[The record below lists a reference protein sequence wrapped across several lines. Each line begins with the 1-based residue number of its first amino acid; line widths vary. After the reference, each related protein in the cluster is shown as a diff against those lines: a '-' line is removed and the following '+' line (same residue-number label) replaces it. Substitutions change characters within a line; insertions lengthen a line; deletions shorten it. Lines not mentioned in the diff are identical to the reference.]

1 LGASHIDALFLFQPI
16 MTDRS
21 APNIIGVGAIFID
34 DIVLPDGTTHMN
46 RLGGGVVHAMMGAAL
61 WEEYPGLVALAGNDL
76 AIENIEYLRQ
86 YMDLRGL
93 FTLEIPQIRAWQ
105 IFENDGTR
113 TELYRV
119 KDTAQFINGATPSH
133 YPNDYTNSKG
143 LYLLQDF
150 DGIRAWSQHLTEKIL
165 LWEPNANSMLPENRR
180 QMRDVLHKSD
190 IDIVSPNLD
199 EARKLYGNLTPEKII
214 DALFDDYANIVVL
227 RMGGDGSLIAKRNSN
242 IKYEIGVV
250 KELNILDQT
259 GAGNTY
265 CGAFLTGI
273 LRDKSLMEAGVM
285 GAVAA
290 SFCMESVGV
299 LSPVSIDQM
308 LRDIRYMQLLK
319 QTQMQ

>member
-1 LGASHIDALFLFQPI
+1 MDALFLFPPI

-21 APNIIGVGAIFID
+21 DPNIIGVGAIFID
-34 DIVLPDGTTHMN
+34 DIVLPDGTTYMN
-46 RLGGGVVHAMMGAAL
+46 RLGGGVVHAMMGAAI
-61 WEEYPGLVALAGNDL
+61 WEEHPGLVALAGNDL
-76 AIENIEYLRQ
+76 ALENIEYLRQ

-105 IFENDGTR
+105 IFEFDGTR
-113 TELYRV
+113 RELYRV
-119 KDTAQFINGATPSH
+119 KVTTKFIAGATPNH
-133 YPNDYTNSKG
+133 YPNDYANSNG
-143 LYLLQDF
+143 VYLLQDF
-150 DGIRAWSQHLTEKIL
+150 NGIRTWSQHLTGKII

-180 QMRDVLHKSD
+180 HMHDVLYKSD
-190 IDIVSPNLD
+190 IDIVSPNLE
-199 EARKLYGNLTPEKII
+199 EARQLYGNLAPEKIM
-214 DALFDDYANIVVL
+214 DALFDDHANIVVL
-227 RMGGDGSLIAKRNSN
+227 RMGADGSLIGRRNSG
-242 IKYEIGVV
+242 IKHEIGVV

-299 LSPVSIDQM
+299 LSPVSVDQT
-308 LRDIRYMQLLK
+308 LRDTRYMQLLK